1 MHAFYSELARWWPLI
16 SPVSDYE
23 AEAHEVMRWIDD
35 RNPEARTMLEL
46 GSGGGHNAFYL
57 KRRFDMTL
65 TDVSQGMLEVSSA
78 LNPDCE
84 HLLGDMRTLNLARS
98 FDVVFAHDAV
108 DYMTTEA
115 EVLAAL
121 QTARRHLGPSGLA
134 VFVPDVV
141 RERFEP
147 GIECG
152 GNDGPDGAGIR
163 YLEWT
168 PGVAASDTTG
178 TTHYSFLVREANGE
192 VRSVHE
198 AHVFGLFPQRTWE
211 RLFEQCGFAV
221 EVVEERT
228 EDQDRTPRVAFVGR
242 VPRDAS

>member
-1 MHAFYSELARWWPLI
+1 HAFYSELARWWPLI

-115 EVLAAL
+115 EVLAA
-121 QTARRHLGPSGLA
+121 
-134 VFVPDVV
+134 
-141 RERFEP
+141 
-147 GIECG
+147 
-152 GNDGPDGAGIR
+152 
-163 YLEWT
+163 
-168 PGVAASDTTG
+168 
-178 TTHYSFLVREANGE
+178 
-192 VRSVHE
+192 
-198 AHVFGLFPQRTWE
+198 
-211 RLFEQCGFAV
+211 
-221 EVVEERT
+221 
-228 EDQDRTPRVAFVGR
+228 
-242 VPRDAS
+242 